1 MKRRN
6 FMIGLGGAAIAGLPT
21 AVLGGR
27 APDRLG
33 RSQKRTLLSTY
44 VTNVDDVLGRE
55 AIPVEA
61 AAPVRLRRIP
71 DRNYDPQSIAVE
83 TVGGVQLGYVPTNMG
98 RILAPM
104 LDAGLPLKAQVIGTR
119 SIPRPTIKIEIA
131 IAAETAVEHRR
142 NPNGNNG

>member
-1 MKRRN
+1 MTRRN

-21 AVLGGR
+21 AAMGRR
-27 APDRLG
+27 APDRPG

-44 VTNVDDVLGRE
+44 VTNVDDVLGRG

-61 AAPVRLRRIP
+61 AAPVRLRRMP

-83 TVGGVQLGYVPTNMG
+83 TVLGVRLGYVPTNMG

-104 LDAGLPLKAQVIGTR
+104 LDAGLPLEAYVIGTR
-119 SIPRPTIKIEIA
+119 SIPRPAIKIEIA
-131 IAAETAVEHRR
+131 IAAEAAVEHRR
-142 NPNGNNG
+142 NPNGHDG